1 MHEAIIL
8 STRGLYLAS
17 SLFLNLSEPRKIFF
31 LGVKMPNEYF
41 TAGTLLS
48 STSSSPSERNVNVK
62 KVVLTYSLLEDP
74 QRINAERDVIEAL
87 SAIDLLTFPSLKVY
101 KGDTNFG
108 FDESSSGETH
118 LLCQL
123 IGIMS
128 DIEHGSLIL
137 IDEPE
142 NSSHPNWQINYIEW
156 LKNIFNHYCDSHF
169 VIATHSHF
177 ILSDLKPESSDIIA
191 LDRDGDG
198 IVRDVAENLNTFN
211 WTVDDILYE
220 VFRIRNTKNEALER
234 DLERAIQ
241 LMEEKGEAQE
251 GEIET
256 LLRRLAIQLMEEKGQ
271 AQEGEIETLLTR
283 FNNVYRG
290 DRDPLGKFIE
300 ELKKYA
306 ESKS

>member
-1 MHEAIIL
+1 
-8 STRGLYLAS
+8 
-17 SLFLNLSEPRKIFF
+17 
-31 LGVKMPNEYF
+31 
-41 TAGTLLS
+41 
-48 STSSSPSERNVNVK
+48 
-62 KVVLTYSLLEDP
+62 
-74 QRINAERDVIEAL
+74 
-87 SAIDLLTFPSLKVY
+87 
-101 KGDTNFG
+101 
-108 FDESSSGETH
+108 
-118 LLCQL
+118 
-123 IGIMS
+123 
-128 DIEHGSLIL
+128 
-137 IDEPE
+137 
-142 NSSHPNWQINYIEW
+142 
-156 LKNIFNHYCDSHF
+156 

-191 LDRDGDG
+191 LDRGEDG

-241 LMEEKGEAQE
+241 LMEEKG
-251 GEIET
+251 
-256 LLRRLAIQLMEEKGQ
+256 Q

>member
-1 MHEAIIL
+1 M
-8 STRGLYLAS
+8 
-17 SLFLNLSEPRKIFF
+17 
-31 LGVKMPNEYF
+31 
-41 TAGTLLS
+41 
-48 STSSSPSERNVNVK
+48 
-62 KVVLTYSLLEDP
+62 KV
-74 QRINAERDVIEAL
+74 A
-87 SAIDLLTFPSLKVY
+87 
-101 KGDTNFG
+101 
-108 FDESSSGETH
+108 
-118 LLCQL
+118 
-123 IGIMS
+123 
-128 DIEHGSLIL
+128 
-137 IDEPE
+137 
-142 NSSHPNWQINYIEW
+142 
-156 LKNIFNHYCDSHF
+156 CDSHF

-191 LDRDGDG
+191 LDRGEDG

-241 LMEEKGEAQE
+241 LMEEKG
-251 GEIET
+251 
-256 LLRRLAIQLMEEKGQ
+256 Q